1 MVLVPLLI
9 QNLGGGSTADVG
21 LVVEIGK
28 RLSSQS
34 VASTAAGSTSFLL
47 RYFELPSTHDRAVT
61 VVPIA
66 GFGMEYATNLD
77 RPGVQVLVRASANGA
92 SELEDKA
99 DAIVAA
105 LNLIAHTTNLA
116 GSGREYVDIRKT
128 SDPIWLGRDDNDRP
142 IMAVNFYAMRSRTT

>member
-61 VVPIA
+61 VVPIP
-66 GFGMEYATNLD
+66 GFEMEYATNLD
-77 RPGVQVLVRASANGA
+77 RPGVQVMVRGAVNGL

-99 DAIVAA
+99 DDVVVA
-105 LNLIAHTTNLA
+105 LNLIAHSTNFA
-116 GSGREYVDIRKT
+116 ASGREYVDIRKT
-128 SDPIWLGRDDNDRP
+128 SDPIWIGRDDNDRP
-142 IMAVNFYAMRSRTT
+142 MVSVNFYAMRSRST